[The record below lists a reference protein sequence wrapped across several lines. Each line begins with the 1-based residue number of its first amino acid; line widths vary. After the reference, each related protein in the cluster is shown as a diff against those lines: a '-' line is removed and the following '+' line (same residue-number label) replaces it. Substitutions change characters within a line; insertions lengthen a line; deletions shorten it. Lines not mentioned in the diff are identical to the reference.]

1 MDSKEVLKEYFGYD
15 SFRAGQ
21 EDIIN
26 AILEKKDVL
35 AIMPTGAGKSLCYQ
49 VPAMMLSGITVVISP
64 LISLMQDQVKSLND
78 VGINAAYVN
87 STLSESEIDGTLNMV
102 LNGIYKIIYI
112 APERLESAKF
122 CEFSKQ
128 ADISMVTVDEA
139 HCISQWGQDFRPS
152 YVKIVDYIN
161 SLPERPVVSAFTA
174 TATNEVKTDI
184 ECILRLDNP
193 KVVITGFDRKNLY
206 YSVEHISGKNK
217 DRYISNYVKEHID
230 ESGIIY

>member
-1 MDSKEVLKEYFGYD
+1 MKNSKELLKEYLGFY
-15 SFRAGQ
+15 SFMSGQ
-21 EDIIN
+21 ELIIN
-26 AILEKKDVL
+26 AILEMKDVL
-35 AIMPTGAGKSLCYQ
+35 AKTPTGAGKSLCYQ

-112 APERLESAKF
+112 APERLESAKV

-139 HCISQWGQDFRPS
+139 HCISQWGQDFRPG
-152 YVKIVDYIN
+152 YLKILEFLDR
-161 SLPERPVVSAFTA
+161 LPDRPVVGAYTA
-174 TATNEVKTDI
+174 TATAEVREDI
-184 ECILRLDNP
+184 LDILKLQNP
-193 KVVITGFDRKNLY
+193 YVETTGFDR
-206 YSVEHISGKNK
+206 
-217 DRYISNYVKEHID
+217 
-230 ESGIIY
+230 

>member
-112 APERLESAKF
+112 APERLE
-122 CEFSKQ
+122 
-128 ADISMVTVDEA
+128 

-161 SLPERPVVSAFTA
+161 SLPARPVVSAFTA

-206 YSVEHISGKNK
+206 YSVEHISGKGQVYK
-217 DRYISNYVKEHID
+217 QLC
-230 ESGIIY
+230 

>member
-1 MDSKEVLKEYFGYD
+1 
-15 SFRAGQ
+15 
-21 EDIIN
+21 
-26 AILEKKDVL
+26 
-35 AIMPTGAGKSLCYQ
+35 MPTGAGKSLCYQ

-102 LNGIYKIIYI
+102 LKGIYKIIYI

-161 SLPERPVVSAFTA
+161 SLPARPVVSAFTA

-184 ECILRLDNP
+184 ELSLI
-193 KVVITGFDRKNLY
+193 
-206 YSVEHISGKNK
+206 HI
-217 DRYISNYVKEHID
+217 
-230 ESGIIY
+230 